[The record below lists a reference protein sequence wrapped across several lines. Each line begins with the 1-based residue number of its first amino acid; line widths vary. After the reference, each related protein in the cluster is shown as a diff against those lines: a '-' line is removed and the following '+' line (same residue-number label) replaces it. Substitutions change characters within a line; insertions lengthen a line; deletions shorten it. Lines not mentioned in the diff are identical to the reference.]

1 MLIKPNVYRL
11 FLCICLFKTLLDTN
25 EHFVTIAKENAK
37 GAKGNAKG
45 NAKGKG

>member
-11 FLCICLFKTLLDTN
+11 FLCICIFKTLSDTK
-25 EHFVTIAKENAK
+25 EHFATIAKENAK

-45 NAKGKG
+45 SAKGPG

>member
-11 FLCICLFKTLLDTN
+11 FLCICIFETFFDAK
-25 EHFVTIAKENAK
+25 EHLATIAKENAK